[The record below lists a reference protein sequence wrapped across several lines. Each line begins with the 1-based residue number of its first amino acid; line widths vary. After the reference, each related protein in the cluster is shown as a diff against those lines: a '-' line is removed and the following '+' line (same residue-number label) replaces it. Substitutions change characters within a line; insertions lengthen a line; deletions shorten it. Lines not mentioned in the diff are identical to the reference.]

1 MYSRAA
7 QPFQWE
13 YCTVTQKLI
22 SRPKEVPARIKKEKA
37 NKLTRA
43 NGVEMLWGRKGESGK
58 KKKAVSI

>member
-13 YCTVTQKLI
+13 FFTVTRKLI
-22 SRPKEVPARIKKEKA
+22 SRLKEVQARIKKEKA
-37 NKLTRA
+37 NKPTKA
-43 NGVEMLWGRKGESGK
+43 NRFKMLWGRKGESGK